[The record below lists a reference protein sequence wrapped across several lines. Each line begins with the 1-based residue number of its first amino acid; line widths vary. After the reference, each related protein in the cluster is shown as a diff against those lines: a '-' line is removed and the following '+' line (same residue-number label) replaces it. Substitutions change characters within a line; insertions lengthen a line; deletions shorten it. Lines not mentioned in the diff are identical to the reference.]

1 MKNVFKFCV
10 LILIF
15 ALAFFLIFCSKK
27 KEDGTGEQTMFS
39 DSTIVAQ
46 VNGEIISM
54 NDLDNAAKQIIVQTG
69 LLNKVDYTDSL
80 IRNDALK
87 LLINNTLLRQETD
100 HHLIEVKDTEIERA
114 IEQVKGTFKSED
126 LFNRALQ
133 EENLTMKI
141 FRENIVKDLK
151 VQKLLEQKI
160 VSELKEVS
168 IAAAREYYKKNPD
181 QFTEPTNA
189 WARHVLIKVK
199 RDASDVEM
207 NQAKEKAN
215 LVLQKAKAGADFATL
230 ARDYSEGPNAF
241 KGGDLGFFAR
251 GEMVKSFDEAVF
263 KLQPGQISDVVRSE
277 LGFHVI
283 KLEEY
288 KDPESI
294 PFKKVEDKI
303 KAFLTQ
309 KESNERFENY
319 INQLK
324 EKADIKISK
333 TFK

>member
-1 MKNVFKFCV
+1 MKNVFKFSV
-10 LILIF
+10 LILIL
-15 ALAFFLIFCSKK
+15 ALTFSLIFCSKN
-27 KEDGTGEQTMFS
+27 KEDKAEETIFS
-39 DSTIVAQ
+39 DSTIVAK
-46 VNGEIISM
+46 VNDERISTL
-54 NDLDNAAKQIIVQTG
+54 DLDNAAKQIIVQTG
-69 LLNKVDYTDSL
+69 LINKVDYTDSL
-80 IRNDALK
+80 IRREALE
-87 LLINNTLLRQETD
+87 LLINNTVLRQEID
-100 HHLIEVKDTEIERA
+100 HHLIEVKDEEIDRA
-114 IEQVKGTFKSED
+114 IEQVKGTFESVVVFKK
-126 LFNRALQ
+126 ALQ
-133 EENLTMKI
+133 EENLTMKN

-151 VQKLLEQKI
+151 VQKLLEQEI
-160 VSELKEVS
+160 VSEIED
-168 IAAAREYYKKNPD
+168 ITTEEAREYYQKNPD
-181 QFTEPTNA
+181 QFTEPTKA
-189 WARHVLIKVK
+189 RARHVLIKVS
-199 RDASDVEM
+199 RDASDEEIK
-207 NQAKEKAN
+207 QAKEKAD

-294 PFKKVEDKI
+294 PFEKVEDKI

-309 KESNERFENY
+309 KESNERFEKY
-319 INQLK
+319 IEQLK

>member
-1 MKNVFKFCV
+1 MKNVFKFSV
-10 LILIF
+10 LILIL
-15 ALAFFLIFCSKK
+15 ALTFSLIFCSKN
-27 KEDGTGEQTMFS
+27 KEDKAEETIFS
-39 DSTIVAQ
+39 DSTIVAK
-46 VNGEIISM
+46 VNDERISTL
-54 NDLDNAAKQIIVQTG
+54 DLDNAAKQIIVQTG
-69 LLNKVDYTDSL
+69 LINKVDYTDSL
-80 IRNDALK
+80 IRREALE
-87 LLINNTLLRQETD
+87 LLINNTVLRQEID
-100 HHLIEVKDTEIERA
+100 HHLIEVKDEEIDRA
-114 IEQVKGTFKSED
+114 IEQVKGTFESEVV
-126 LFNRALQ
+126 FKKALQ
-133 EENLTMKI
+133 EENLTMKN

-151 VQKLLEQKI
+151 VQKLLEQEI
-160 VSELKEVS
+160 VSEIED
-168 IAAAREYYKKNPD
+168 ITTEEAREYYQKNPD
-181 QFTEPTNA
+181 QFTEPTKA
-189 WARHVLIKVK
+189 RARHVLIKVS
-199 RDASDVEM
+199 RDASDEEIK
-207 NQAKEKAN
+207 QAKEKAD

-294 PFKKVEDKI
+294 PFEKVEDKI

-309 KESNERFENY
+309 KESNERFEKY
-319 INQLK
+319 IEQLK